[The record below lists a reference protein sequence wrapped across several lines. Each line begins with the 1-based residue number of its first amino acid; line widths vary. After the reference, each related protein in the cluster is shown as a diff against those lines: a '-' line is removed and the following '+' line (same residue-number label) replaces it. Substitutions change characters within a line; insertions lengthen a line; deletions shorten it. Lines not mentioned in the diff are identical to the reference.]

1 MSFVALDLSLELVR
15 TLAPLCTRLAQHD
28 PKLVDQLRRA
38 ATSVALNLAEGAGRA
53 GRDRKHLA
61 RVAYASA
68 AEVAAALQVAVAWGY
83 LGSAD
88 VVGALAQVDRVRA
101 VTFGLAR

>member
-15 TLAPLCTRLAQHD
+15 TLAPLCARLARHD

-38 ATSVALNLAEGAGRA
+38 ASSVSLNIAEGGGRV
-53 GRDRKHLA
+53 GRVRRNHM
-61 RVAYASA
+61 RMAYGSA

-83 LGSAD
+83 VGGAD
-88 VVGALAQVDRVRA
+88 IAGALAQVDRIRRL
-101 VTFGLAR
+101 TWGLAR

>member
-15 TLAPLCTRLAQHD
+15 TLAPLCARLARHD

-38 ATSVALNLAEGAGRA
+38 ATSIANNVAEGAGRV
-53 GRDRKHLA
+53 GRDRRHLA

-68 AEVAAALQVAVAWGY
+68 AEVAASLQVAVAWGY
-83 LGSAD
+83 VTDSD
-88 VVGALAQVDRVRA
+88 IALALAKVDRVR
-101 VTFGLAR
+101 TLTWGLAR